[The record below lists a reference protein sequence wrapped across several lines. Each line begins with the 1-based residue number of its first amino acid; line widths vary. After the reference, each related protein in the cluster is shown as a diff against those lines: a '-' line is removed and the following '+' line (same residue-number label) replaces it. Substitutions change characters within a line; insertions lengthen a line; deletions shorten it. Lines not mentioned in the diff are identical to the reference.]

1 MLWNILRNMLRIS
14 RFCFGSVIAALCI
27 ACLFGSGFAATGDS
41 DSVSLVGRWGAGP
54 CRAVDAMGD
63 AAFFGNGAYLEI
75 VAFVDPESPMAL
87 GRCLL
92 PGPIHDV
99 VFASMRAYVAV
110 GGDGLRIVDLLDMSA
125 PVEIGVYDALG
136 FARGV
141 AVQNGL
147 AYLAVGG
154 AGLQIID
161 VSDPADPVEVGYFD
175 T

>member
-1 MLWNILRNMLRIS
+1 MLRIPRS
-14 RFCFGSVIAALCI
+14 CFGNAIAVLSI
-27 ACLFGSGFAATGDS
+27 ACLLGSGLAATGDS

-54 CRAVDAMGD
+54 CRAVDAVGD

-75 VAFVDPESPMAL
+75 VAFMDPESPLAL

-92 PGPIHDV
+92 PGPIQSV
-99 VFASMRAYVAV
+99 AFAGMRAYVAV
-110 GGDGLRIVDLLDMSA
+110 GGDGLRIVDLMDLSA
-125 PVEIGVYDALG
+125 PVEIGFYDALG
-136 FARGV
+136 YARGV
-141 AVQNGL
+141 AVQDSL
-147 AYLAVGG
+147 AYVAVSG